1 MSLTTRW
8 RAVTAVV
15 LSWPIGLVFL
25 PWLVRICTYIA
36 QYYRDGYA
44 ECDQST
50 ALNLTQG
57 CLTSSTLNP
66 AVAWSEL
73 LLGLGLMVVVTLLI
87 ARWVLRPVASITEI
101 VRQLGPTSLG
111 MRLRASGPRDE
122 TRMLADAIDAM
133 LDRVAEGYEAQRRF
147 AANASHEL
155 RTPLATQRALI
166 EVSLGSALSQDQLD
180 LLSRQLIATNER
192 SEALVEGL
200 LALAETQRGVMSA
213 QPQRLDAIAA
223 DAVELHRPTATKRG
237 IRIDTELSPVKVPGE
252 LALLDR
258 LADNLVQNAIKYN
271 LPDGWVRVTVEH
283 PGSLTVVNTGPP
295 VPPEQIPSLF
305 EAFRRAAG
313 ERLAFDGG
321 VGLGLTIA
329 RSIVAAHDGAIDAQA
344 NPEGGLTV
352 HVTLPP
358 SR

>member
-1 MSLTTRW
+1 MRLTTRR

-15 LSWPIGLVFL
+15 LSWPLGFVILE
-25 PWLVRICTYIA
+25 WLVRQCVYLAVYST
-36 QYYRDGYA
+36 GGFVS
-44 ECDQST
+44 CDQNT
-50 ALNLTQG
+50 ELNFVQG
-57 CLTSSTLNP
+57 CLRDEFNP
-66 AVAWSEL
+66 LVGWVELILGLFLIVAVA
-73 LLGLGLMVVVTLLI
+73 LLI
-87 ARWVLRPVASITEI
+87 ARWTLRPVGSITEI

-122 TRMLADAIDAM
+122 TRLLADAIDAM

-180 LLSRQLIATNER
+180 LVSRQLIATNER

-213 QPQRLDAIAA
+213 QPQRLDAVVA
-223 DAVELHRPTATKRG
+223 DAVELHRPAATKRG
-237 IRIDTELSPVKVPGE
+237 LRIETEFSPVQVPGE
-252 LALLDR
+252 LALLER
-258 LADNLVQNAIKYN
+258 LAENLVQNAIKYN
-271 LPDGWVRVTVEH
+271 VPDGWVRVTVEP
-283 PGSLTVVNTGPP
+283 PGRLTVVNSGPP
-295 VPPEQIPSLF
+295 VPSEQIPSLF

-329 RSIVAAHDGAIDAQA
+329 RSIVAAHDGAIDARA
-344 NPEGGLTV
+344 NPEGGLTMEV
-352 HVTLPP
+352 RLPA
-358 SR
+358 

>member
-1 MSLTTRW
+1 MRLTTRW

-15 LSWPIGLVFL
+15 LSWPAGYVLSS
-25 PWLVRICTYIA
+25 WLVRHCTYIA

-44 ECDQST
+44 ECGQDT
-50 ALNLTQG
+50 PLNIAQG
-57 CLTSSTLNP
+57 CLTDVFNP
-66 AVAWSEL
+66 ALAWGELVLSLILMLVAAL
-73 LLGLGLMVVVTLLI
+73 LV
-87 ARWVLRPVASITEI
+87 ARWALRPIGSITEI

-180 LLSRQLIATNER
+180 LVSRQLIATNER

-213 QPQRLDAIAA
+213 QPQRLDAIVA

-237 IRIDTELSPVKVPGE
+237 IRIDTELSPVQVPGE
-252 LALLDR
+252 LALLER

-271 LPDGWVRVTVEH
+271 LPDGWVRVTVER
-283 PGSLTVVNTGPP
+283 PGKLTVVNSGPP

-305 EAFRRAAG
+305 EAFRRAVG

-344 NPEGGLTV
+344 NPEGGLTLR
-352 HVTLPP
+352 VTLP
-358 SR
+358 SAQ

>member
-1 MSLTTRW
+1 MRLTTRW

-15 LSWPIGLVFL
+15 LSWPVGFVFL
-25 PWLVRICTYIA
+25 PWLVHICTYIV

-44 ECDQST
+44 VCDQSYP
-50 ALNLTQG
+50 LNLTQG
-57 CLTSSTLNP
+57 CLPSSFNP
-66 AVAWSEL
+66 AVAWGEL
-73 LLGLGLMVVVTLLI
+73 VLGLGLMSVVTLLI
-87 ARWVLRPVASITEI
+87 ARWVLRPVGSITEI

-180 LLSRQLIATNER
+180 LVSRQLIATNER

-237 IRIDTELSPVKVPGE
+237 IRIDTELNPVQVPGE
-252 LALLDR
+252 LALLER

-271 LPDGWVRVTVEH
+271 LPEDGWVRVTVEQ
-283 PGSLTVVNTGPP
+283 PGRLTVVNSGPP

-329 RSIVAAHDGAIDAQA
+329 RSIVAAHDGAIDAHA

-352 HVTLPP
+352 RVTLPP
-358 SR
+358 VR